1 MRKTGLHTEGN
12 WYKGNLHTH
21 STNSDGRKTP
31 EEIVRIYREHGYQ
44 FLAFTEHE
52 FYTHNRELTG
62 EDFLILPGVELSCNN
77 PDPWRIYHMLGIGRH
92 AAGDEPSAGNG
103 FSDRQRFPVRKWE
116 DLGSVQSALDEI
128 RNAGCLAVFNH
139 PIWSRLELTD
149 FIDLDGYSAME
160 IYNYGC
166 AVESHTGLCIDY
178 WDSLLRRGRKI
189 WGIATDDAH
198 FALEDYCG
206 GWVMVNAPE
215 LTIEAV
221 TSALA
226 EGNFY
231 SSSGPEI
238 YRYEAEDGVVK
249 VDCSDA
255 REIHFVTYESFGNS
269 LFARSG
275 ECLTHG
281 EFRLSGEELYVRVE
295 VVDHSGRTA
304 WSNPIFLNEK
314 TPGGYM

>member
-1 MRKTGLHTEGN
+1 M
-12 WYKGNLHTH
+12 
-21 STNSDGRKTP
+21 
-31 EEIVRIYREHGYQ
+31 
-44 FLAFTEHE
+44 
-52 FYTHNRELTG
+52 
-62 EDFLILPGVELSCNN
+62 
-77 PDPWRIYHMLGIGRH
+77 
-92 AAGDEPSAGNG
+92 
-103 FSDRQRFPVRKWE
+103 RKWE
-116 DLGSVQSALDEI
+116 DLGSVQTVLDEI
-128 RNAGCLAVFNH
+128 WQAGNLAVFNH

-149 FIDLDGYSAME
+149 FIDLDGYFAME

-189 WGIATDDAH
+189 WGVATDDAH

-221 TSALA
+221 TSALL

-238 YRYEAEDGVVK
+238 YRFEAEDGVVK
-249 VDCSDA
+249 ADCSDA

-275 ECLTHG
+275 ESLRHG

-295 VVDHSGRTA
+295 ITDHSGRTA
-304 WSNPIFLNEK
+304 WSNPIFLKEE
-314 TPGGYM
+314 

>member
-1 MRKTGLHTEGN
+1 MKKMGLHTEGN

-31 EEIVRIYREHGYQ
+31 EEIVQIYKDHGYQ

-52 FYTHNRELTG
+52 LYTHNRALSDK
-62 EDFLILPGVELSCNN
+62 DFLILPGVELSCCN
-77 PDPWRIYHMLGIGRH
+77 PDPWRIYHMLGIGRR
-92 AAGDEPSAGNG
+92 AAGDGPSTENG
-103 FSDRQRFPVRKWE
+103 FSDGQRFPVRKWE
-116 DLGSVQSALDEI
+116 DLGSAQAVLDEI
-128 RNAGCLAVFNH
+128 RQADNLAVFNH

-149 FIDLDGYSAME
+149 FIDLNGYFAME

-166 AVESHTGLCIDY
+166 AVESHTY

-189 WGIATDDAH
+189 WGVADDDAH

-206 GWVMVNAPE
+206 GWVMVNAPA

-221 TSALA
+221 TGALL

-238 YRYEAEDGVVK
+238 YRFEAEDGVVN

-255 REIHFVTYESFGNS
+255 REIHFVTYESFGSS

-275 ECLTHG
+275 ESLHHG
-281 EFRLSGEELYVRVE
+281 EFRLSGEELYVRAE
-295 VVDHSGRTA
+295 IIDHSGRTA
-304 WSNPIFLNEK
+304 WSNPIFLKEE
-314 TPGGYM
+314 

>member
-1 MRKTGLHTEGN
+1 MKKMGLHTEGN

-31 EEIVRIYREHGYQ
+31 EEIVQIYKDHGYQ

-52 FYTHNRELTG
+52 LYTHNRALSDK
-62 EDFLILPGVELSCNN
+62 DFLILPGVELSCCN
-77 PDPWRIYHMLGIGRH
+77 PDPWRIYHMLGIGRR
-92 AAGDEPSAGNG
+92 AAGDEPSTENG
-103 FSDRQRFPVRKWE
+103 FSDGQRFPVRKWE
-116 DLGSVQSALDEI
+116 DLGSAQAVLDEI
-128 RNAGCLAVFNH
+128 RQADNLAVFNH

-149 FIDLDGYSAME
+149 FIDLNGYFAME
-160 IYNYGC
+160 IYNHGC

-189 WGIATDDAH
+189 WGVADDDAH

-206 GWVMVNAPE
+206 GWVMVNAPA

-221 TSALA
+221 TGALL

-238 YRYEAEDGVVK
+238 YRFEAEAGVVN

-255 REIHFVTYESFGNS
+255 REIHFVTYESFGSS
-269 LFARSG
+269 LFARSC
-275 ECLTHG
+275 ESLHHG
-281 EFRLSGEELYVRVE
+281 EFRLSGEELYVRAE
-295 VVDHSGRTA
+295 IIDHRGRTA
-304 WSNPIFLNEK
+304 WSNPIFLKEE
-314 TPGGYM
+314 

>member
-1 MRKTGLHTEGN
+1 MRK
-12 WYKGNLHTH
+12 WK
-21 STNSDGRKTP
+21 
-31 EEIVRIYREHGYQ
+31 
-44 FLAFTEHE
+44 
-52 FYTHNRELTG
+52 
-62 EDFLILPGVELSCNN
+62 
-77 PDPWRIYHMLGIGRH
+77 
-92 AAGDEPSAGNG
+92 
-103 FSDRQRFPVRKWE
+103 

-238 YRYEAEDGVVK
+238 CRYEIEDGAVK

-275 ECLTHG
+275 ESLTHG

-314 TPGGYM
+314 TPGECM